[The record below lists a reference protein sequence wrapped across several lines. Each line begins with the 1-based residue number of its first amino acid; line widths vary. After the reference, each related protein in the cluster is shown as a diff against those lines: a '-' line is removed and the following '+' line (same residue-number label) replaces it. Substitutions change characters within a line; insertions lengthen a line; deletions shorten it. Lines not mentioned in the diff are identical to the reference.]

1 LVFRLLQENK
11 EMTITE
17 MSETLRFSHPAVV
30 KIINKMKENGYVE
43 STCDSEDKRRQI
55 LRLTKKASHRRKEME
70 IYWDAG
76 AQVIEELL
84 EDSPNFLG
92 ELLEIEKKVYQSDYK
107 ERTLAKIQGK

>member
-1 LVFRLLQENK
+1 
-11 EMTITE
+11 
-17 MSETLRFSHPAVV
+17 
-30 KIINKMKENGYVE
+30 
-43 STCDSEDKRRQI
+43 
-55 LRLTKKASHRRKEME
+55 ME